1 MTPIFAPYGTAYS
14 FRAPVV
20 KTGST
25 NFVVQAD
32 WGVSGSGPAAGD
44 VKVIKD
50 GASIANITT
59 LPVIYSTSYAWAF
72 SLSAAEMS
80 ADEIIVQVV
89 NRTYLTDQMF
99 RIITTPQGALRS
111 RLLGTGSTA
120 SSIVLDASASS
131 LTDAYKGAVIAIIA
145 GTGTGLNSVITGYN
159 GTSKAAAISD
169 AWGTSTDA
177 TSVYALYPQGVY
189 GLTASQV
196 ESAVMDATGGIE
208 TGVTFRQDLRLL
220 SAMLLGKVSGA
231 GTGTENFYAVGNPG
245 TLRVSVAATSTGNRT
260 AVTLS
265 P

>member
-25 NFVVQAD
+25 NFAASTD
-32 WGVSGSGPAAGD
+32 TPLLWTPGAGD
-44 VKVIKD
+44 VKVIQN
-50 GASIANITT
+50 GTLLGNITT
-59 LPVIYSTSYAWAF
+59 LPTYLGTQYTMNF
-72 SLSAAEMS
+72 SLSATEM
-80 ADEIIVQVV
+80 ATDEVIIQVV

-159 GTSKAAAISD
+159 GTSKAAVISD
-169 AWGTSTDA
+169 TWGTLTDA

-196 ESAVMDATGGIE
+196 ESAVMDASSGIE
-208 TGVTFRQDLRLL
+208 SGITFRQDLRLL

-231 GTGTENFYAVGNPG
+231 GTGTENFYAVGNPA

>member
-1 MTPIFAPYGTAYS
+1 MTPIWAPYGTIFT
-14 FRAPVV
+14 FRAPIVGLN
-20 KTGST
+20 TT
-25 NFVVQAD
+25 NFTN
-32 WGVSGSGPAAGD
+32 SFPNTAGT
-44 VKVIKD
+44 VKVIQN
-50 GASIANITT
+50 GTVLGNITT
-59 LPVIYSTSYAWAF
+59 NPVLVASQYVYTWT
-72 SLSAAEMS
+72 LSATEM
-80 ADEIIVQVV
+80 ATDEVIIQVV
-89 NRTYLTDQMF
+89 DRATATDQMF

-120 SSIVLDASASS
+120 SSIVLDASASG

-169 AWGTSTDA
+169 TWGASTDA

-208 TGVTFRQDLRLL
+208 SGVTLRQDLRLL
-220 SAMLLGKVSGA
+220 SAMLLGKVTGA

>member
-1 MTPIFAPYGTAYS
+1 MTPIWAPFGAAFT

-20 KTGST
+20 ITATT
-25 NFVVQAD
+25 NLALASGD
-32 WGVSGSGPAAGD
+32 WSPSPGE
-44 VKVIKD
+44 VKVMKD
-50 GASIANITT
+50 GGTPANVAT
-59 LPVIYSTSYAWAF
+59 LPTYITGAYALQW
-72 SLSAAEMS
+72 SLSATEMQ
-80 ADEIIVQVV
+80 ADEVL
-89 NRTYLTDQMF
+89 LTSVSRAKIADQMF

-131 LTDAYKGAVIAIIA
+131 LTDAYKGAVVAIIA

-169 AWGTSTDA
+169 AWGASTDA